1 MPDYRAFARTALG
14 LMILAGSAST
24 CYGPVAATGA
34 GGALPS
40 AESLHYR
47 AEWRLFHAGNV
58 ALDWQA
64 GPDTDSWQLNLRLE
78 SVGLISK
85 LYPIRNDY
93 RARLTDVLCAENTL
107 LVAHEGKRHRE
118 TRVTYDGSQRKA
130 FSQVLD
136 LELNKVVNSDA
147 VTIPPCVHDVMGAL
161 YKLRTLQVPLG
172 SAVEIPISDGKKNVS
187 ARVEAQRKE
196 TIRTP
201 SGRYETVRYEAFLFR
216 NVLYRRDARLYV
228 WLSNDERR
236 LPVQVT
242 VQMPFYIGTVTVQLA
257 KIGKS

>member
-1 MPDYRAFARTALG
+1 
-14 LMILAGSAST
+14 
-24 CYGPVAATGA
+24 VAEPGA
-34 GGALPS
+34 GGAPPS

-58 ALDWQA
+58 ALGWQNRP
-64 GPDTDSWQLNLRLE
+64 GTDMWELNLRLE

-85 LYPIRNDY
+85 LYPIRNEY
-93 RARLTDVLCAENTL
+93 RAHLTNTLCAEDTR

-118 TRVTYDGSQRKA
+118 TRVTYDGEQRKA

-136 LELNKVVNSDA
+136 LELNKVVNSHA
-147 VTIPPCVHDVMGAL
+147 VTIPPCVHDVLGAL
-161 YKLRTLQVPLG
+161 YKLRTMQVPLG

-187 ARVEAQRKE
+187 ARVEAQKRE

-228 WLSNDERR
+228 WLSQDERR
-236 LPVQVT
+236 LPVQVS
-242 VQMPFYIGTVTVQLA
+242 VQMPFYIGTVTIQLA
-257 KIGKS
+257 KIGNT